1 MSLTEQ
7 LTETVRSGFAGIW
20 IQTCEPDEAL
30 LEMARLCQEQE
41 WQLATW
47 DIDQGFHLAGDTGQ
61 NIEATDPLSAV
72 RSFQAM
78 PAANAPTLL
87 ALVNFH
93 RFLGSAE
100 LVQAIS
106 HQLMQGKQQQQF
118 LVILAPVVQLPTEL
132 EKLFLCIEHELPQRS
147 QLAEIATSLATEPGE
162 LPEGPEL
169 DRVLEAAGG
178 LTRYEAEGAFSLSL
192 VRQGR
197 LEPEAIWEIK
207 SQTLT
212 RSGLL
217 SLHRGNE
224 SFATLGGLDSLKSF
238 CLRALQPRTNRPSVV
253 RSRGVML
260 LGVPGTGKSAFAKSL
275 GQETGRPTIT
285 LDVGALLGSLV
296 GQSEERTRKALQ
308 IVDAMQPAILFID
321 EAEKALGG
329 SSGQSDSG
337 VSTRMLGSLLT
348 WLNDH
353 TSDIFVICTANDV
366 RRLPPEFLRAERFDG
381 LFFLDLPGQAQKQAI
396 WQMYL
401 QQFEITEQELPED
414 KDWTGAE
421 IRACCRLAALLDLSL
436 LEAAQQIVLVATTS
450 AEAVEHL
457 RRWASGRC
465 LSAEQSGLYSHS
477 VTSERRNPSP
487 TSPQPNWN

>member
-7 LTETVRSGFAGIW
+7 LTESVRSGFAGIW

-30 LEMARLCQEQE
+30 LEMARLCHDQQ

-47 DIDQGFHLAGDTGQ
+47 DIDQGFHLAVADGRD
-61 NIEATDPLSAV
+61 IEATDPLSAV
-72 RSFQAM
+72 RAFQVL
-78 PAANAPTLL
+78 PTANVPTLL
-87 ALVNFH
+87 ALANFH

-100 LVQAIS
+100 IIQAVS
-106 HQLMQGKQQQQF
+106 HQLLQGKQQQQF
-118 LVILAPVVQLPTEL
+118 LVILAPIVQLPTEL

-147 QLAEIATSLATEPGE
+147 QLAEIAAGLATEPGE

-192 VRQGR
+192 VRHGR
-197 LEPEAIWEIK
+197 LEPDAIWEIK

-217 SLHRGNE
+217 SLQRGSE
-224 SFATLGGLDSLKSF
+224 SFATLGGLDAMKSF
-238 CLRALQPRTNRPSVV
+238 CLRALQPRTNRPAVV

-296 GQSEERTRKALQ
+296 WQSEERTRKALQ

-321 EAEKALGG
+321 EVEKALGG

-381 LFFLDLPGQAQKQAI
+381 LFFLDLPGTPQKQAI
-396 WQMYL
+396 WHMYR
-401 QQFEITEQELPED
+401 QQFEIAEQELPVD
-414 KDWTGAE
+414 NNWTGAE

-436 LEAAQQIVLVATTS
+436 REAAQQIVPVATTS

-465 LSAEQSGLYSHS
+465 LSAEQQGLYTHS
-477 VTSERRNPSP
+477 VAPERRNHAH
-487 TSPQPNWN
+487 TSPPSNWN

>member
-30 LEMARLCQEQE
+30 MEMARLCHEQE

-47 DIDQGFHLAGDTGQ
+47 DIDQGFHLAGDNGQ
-61 NIEATDPLSAV
+61 NIDATDPLRAV
-72 RSFQAM
+72 RSFQTL

-87 ALVNFH
+87 ALMNFH

-106 HQLMQGKQQQQF
+106 HQLMRGKQQQQF

-162 LPEGPEL
+162 LPEGTEL
-169 DRVLEAAGG
+169 DRVLEAADG

-217 SLHRGNE
+217 SLHRGSE
-224 SFATLGGLDSLKSF
+224 SFATLGGLDSL
-238 CLRALQPRTNRPSVV
+238 
-253 RSRGVML
+253 
-260 LGVPGTGKSAFAKSL
+260 
-275 GQETGRPTIT
+275 
-285 LDVGALLGSLV
+285 
-296 GQSEERTRKALQ
+296 
-308 IVDAMQPAILFID
+308 
-321 EAEKALGG
+321 
-329 SSGQSDSG
+329 
-337 VSTRMLGSLLT
+337 
-348 WLNDH
+348 
-353 TSDIFVICTANDV
+353 
-366 RRLPPEFLRAERFDG
+366 
-381 LFFLDLPGQAQKQAI
+381 
-396 WQMYL
+396 
-401 QQFEITEQELPED
+401 
-414 KDWTGAE
+414 
-421 IRACCRLAALLDLSL
+421 
-436 LEAAQQIVLVATTS
+436 
-450 AEAVEHL
+450 
-457 RRWASGRC
+457 
-465 LSAEQSGLYSHS
+465 
-477 VTSERRNPSP
+477 
-487 TSPQPNWN
+487 